1 MGDRS
6 WKAAGGELRVIAPG
20 SRVIRATQIML
31 TVFTSLFAL
40 VTVLLLA
47 TGAAGRGPALSA
59 ILFVVGALGLLGLWS
74 WTANV
79 RLLIGQGVVGY
90 RGILGRT
97 RIWSRG
103 EIGRVVSMGVNYGGT
118 PAPRPGIYFFGPDG
132 RKLMALNPAA
142 WRDDDLKVF
151 VAASGVALEIR
162 SDTIGVKEASRE
174 FPNGFGWGSRH
185 VMLATS
191 ITMLGAL
198 VLVVVGYELASEF
211 LLK

>member
-1 MGDRS
+1 M
-6 WKAAGGELRVIAPG
+6 
-20 SRVIRATQIML
+20 IML
-31 TVFTSLFAL
+31 AAFTSLFAL
-40 VTVLLLA
+40 MTVFFVA
-47 TGAAGRGPALSA
+47 TGAATRGIAMSA
-59 ILFVVGALGLLGLWS
+59 ILFVVGALGLLALWS

-103 EIGRVVSMGVNYGGT
+103 EIGRVVSMPVNYGAT
-118 PAPRPGIYFFGPDG
+118 AAPRPGIYFFGPDG
-132 RKLMALNPAA
+132 KKLMALNPVA

-151 VAASGVALEIR
+151 VAASGVPLEIR
-162 SDTIGVKEASRE
+162 SDAIRVKEASRE

-185 VMLATS
+185 VLLATS
-191 ITMLGAL
+191 IAMLGVLA
-198 VLVVVGYELASEF
+198 LVVVGYELVSEF